1 MSHRIILF
9 CTLTLSL
16 CGCGSEK
23 VLESNLGT
31 PSQTGSGRVPES
43 KLVAS
48 SETGWFV
55 RGLDL
60 VPIRGAKVTVTFD
73 NSEGAATAVARDVS
87 LKLGLWDEPLCQ
99 PDCSPVEVEP
109 GTIEERSYE
118 GFLFGSEGGVYDL
131 DCTMATPID
140 RAMVDL
146 EMVLDGVEHIL
157 TVDIPSYCVY
167 CPESEDCIYVPEP
180 PPGW

>member
-1 MSHRIILF
+1 MSHRPIVS
-9 CTLTLSL
+9 CTLALCL

-23 VLESNLGT
+23 VLDSNRT
-31 PSQTGSGRVPES
+31 APSETGSGTVPES

-60 VPIRGAKVTVTFD
+60 VPIQGARVTVTFD
-73 NSEGAATAVARDVS
+73 NSQGTATAVARDVS

-99 PDCSPVEVEP
+99 PDCSPVEVAP
-109 GTIEERSYE
+109 GAIEERTYE
-118 GFLFGSEGGVYDL
+118 GFLFGSDGGAYDL
-131 DCTMATPID
+131 DCAMATPTD

-157 TVDIPSYCVY
+157 TVEVPSYCVY
-167 CPESEDCIYVPEP
+167 CPESEDCIYVPEA